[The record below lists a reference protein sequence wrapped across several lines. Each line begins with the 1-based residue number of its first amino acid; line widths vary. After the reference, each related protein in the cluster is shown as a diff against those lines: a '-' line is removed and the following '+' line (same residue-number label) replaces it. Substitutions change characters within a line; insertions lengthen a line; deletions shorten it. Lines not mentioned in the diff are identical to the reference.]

1 MSYETIQ
8 THVENGVCT
17 ITLHRPDAMNA
28 ITQRMSA
35 ELVMALKEAAKDRSV
50 RCLVLTGA
58 GRAFCVGQDL
68 KEATT
73 GPGPLDFAARLRS
86 GYNPVLQQLA
96 GLKCPTLASINGA
109 AAGAGWSLALACD
122 LRVAASGAKFV
133 AAFSNIGLVPDCG
146 MSWTLPRIVGHAR
159 ALEIAWQS
167 EAISAEMALGMGLV
181 NRVVEP
187 EKLSEAT
194 REWAEQLA
202 KRPTKGLMLTKQAFQ
217 QGLANDF
224 DAQLEY
230 EAMLQGI
237 AGRTRDYSEG
247 VAAFLAKRQPEFTGG

>member
-1 MSYETIQ
+1 MLYETIL

-17 ITLHRPDAMNA
+17 ITLSRPDAMNA
-28 ITQRMSA
+28 ITQRMGA
-35 ELVMALKEAAKDRSV
+35 ELVKALKEAAKDRSV

-68 KEATT
+68 KEATS
-73 GPGPLDFAARLRS
+73 GEGPLDFAGRLRT

-122 LRVAASGAKFV
+122 LRIASNGVKFV
-133 AAFSNIGLVPDCG
+133 SAFSNIGLVPDCG
-146 MSWTLPRIVGHAR
+146 MTWTLPRIVGYAK

-167 EAISAEMALGMGLV
+167 EAISAEAALGLGLV
-181 NRVVEP
+181 NRIVEP
-187 EKLSEAT
+187 DKLAAAT

-217 QGLANDF
+217 HGLANDF

-237 AGRTRDYSEG
+237 SGRTRDYAEG
-247 VAAFLAKRQPEFTGG
+247 VAAFLAKRKPEFAGG